1 MDTAA
6 LKMLDKI
13 KGPAFLDRGLPAEE
27 FAGKSVDESAF
38 PVATPALPKIN
49 LVVVIIIIIMRPP
62 RHTDTA
68 GMKAQAVRV
77 NTSRN
82 GPSNN

>member
-1 MDTAA
+1 
-6 LKMLDKI
+6 MLDKI

-49 LVVVIIIIIMRPP
+49 LVVVIIIIIIMRPP